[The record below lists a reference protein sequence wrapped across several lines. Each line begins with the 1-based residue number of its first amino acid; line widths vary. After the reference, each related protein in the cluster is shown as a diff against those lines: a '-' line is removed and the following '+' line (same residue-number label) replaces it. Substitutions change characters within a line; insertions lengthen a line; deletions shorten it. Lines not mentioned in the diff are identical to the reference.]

1 MSHAFHIALED
12 DWEQSVG
19 FGSYEAAT
27 RGHPYEPGDYIR
39 ATTADGVQDV
49 LDARYQDL
57 NISLLLIDIDTAALE
72 ASGMRVAREGREVRI
87 FGPLP
92 CADASIIARV
102 LPMRHENERWVVPGE
117 IASRATE
124 PRPAD

>member
-1 MSHAFHIALED
+1 MSRAFHIAFED

-39 ATTADGVQDV
+39 ATTAEGVQDV
-49 LDARYQDL
+49 LDAHYQDL

-72 ASGMRVAREGREVRI
+72 ASGTRVEREGSAVRI

-92 CADASIIARV
+92 CADSSIIAGV
-102 LPMRHENERWVVPGE
+102 LPMRHEHERWVAPDE
-117 IASRATE
+117 IT
-124 PRPAD
+124 P

>member
-1 MSHAFHIALED
+1 MARVFHIALED
-12 DWEQSVG
+12 DWEQSIG

-39 ATTADGVQDV
+39 ATTADGVQAV
-49 LDARYQDL
+49 LDEHYQDL

-72 ASGMRVAREGREVRI
+72 ASGTRVERDGRAVRI

-92 CADASIIARV
+92 SADPVVIAAV
-102 LPMRHENERWVVPGE
+102 HPMRHQDERWVVPE
-117 IASRATE
+117 AL
-124 PRPAD
+124 AD